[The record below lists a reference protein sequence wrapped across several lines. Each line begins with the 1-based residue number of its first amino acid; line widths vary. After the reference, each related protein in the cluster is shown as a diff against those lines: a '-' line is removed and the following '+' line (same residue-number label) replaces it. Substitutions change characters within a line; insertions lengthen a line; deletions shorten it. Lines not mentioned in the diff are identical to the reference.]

1 LGKKLLTIGLL
12 KKSAAGAWA
21 KSILPRTPSCA
32 AGKPY
37 LYLDL
42 LHNPLYDKL
51 RAEPRFQAILRQQ
64 QLVHEERMR
73 KYGSW

>member
-1 LGKKLLTIGLL
+1 MEKEIT
-12 KKSAAGAWA
+12 AG
-21 KSILPRTPSCA
+21 R
-32 AGKPY
+32 PY

-42 LHNPLYDKL
+42 LHSPLYDKL
-51 RAEPRFQAILRQQ
+51 RAEPRFQTILRQL

>member
-1 LGKKLLTIGLL
+1 
-12 KKSAAGAWA
+12 
-21 KSILPRTPSCA
+21 LPRTPSCA